1 MSSELVLSV
10 RRAPLPHVSDA
21 GAFDAELKDVARAL
35 EADLARLD
43 VSESWND
50 SLYTPLNVDVEVVE
64 ADHTARRTEMD
75 FATACRRYLPT
86 RGLLLLGDP
95 GGGKSTCL
103 RHLARQALREIGQT
117 GVLPLHVNLRH
128 WSGSA
133 RAVDAGFKDGLL
145 AFLRGYHA
153 ARVGPSVGA
162 FLDAHLDGLIAAG
175 RVAFLFDSFDEIPV
189 LLDNDD
195 ASHPLA
201 ALSAQLDALV
211 AMPGSPMI
219 LVASR
224 YFRRPRASAHRF
236 LPIELKPF
244 PDERLHA
251 LFSARAGLATDQVDT
266 FLGRGGPWL
275 KQARNPFIATLL
287 FEHLARNGGAEPADL
302 AALYEGYVVS
312 RLVAAHGA
320 EKADQI
326 GSAAQ
331 RIAEA
336 MLVGADGGLEGSV
349 RTVQARLSDV
359 DVAGAVQA
367 LHAVQVMRLS
377 EDGDAFTFVHRRFNE
392 YFLALRWRSTGVVP
406 ELSAIVADRKE
417 RDALVLYVEVAPEDE
432 RRRVLAWCLGFV
444 ADALRPGHWDR
455 VAVGDEAR
463 REVVVAQ
470 ADEEGQTVCDVK
482 IEHDEHS
489 MVVRCGATQRRR
501 VHSRDVG
508 TECLVQQDGPV
519 PVGTPL
525 WITVPPEC
533 RWWRE
538 VPSSPDELPAVVLGS
553 MDAAPSD
560 SLVRVVRA
568 VRFLDDA
575 FGRHPERVPRGG
587 QSLLRSYFDSAVRMD
602 VLSAKLA
609 MDCIGVLPAD
619 AAGKRVALALH
630 RWKHAPWVT
639 DAALRAVRFLRVVED
654 VALQQELRGWF
665 DALPEDAFATMLPDL
680 RRATRPGALFEFLA
694 PRLQERVRWERHA
707 RWARVASLVIMPASA
722 VVWLFLSLRRKRRG
736 GSATTDSLNPLVQA
750 VLWCSQGW
758 KMPIV
763 VFAVFMPVLYWG
775 FRVNPDLRWV
785 DRSVMRQADQAA
797 TARVVAQIGV
807 PVPTFLKHLR
817 AASEG
822 RTEYARRMVD
832 QWEEL
837 KVKPL
842 LATSNHEP
850 SRAEIDAELAAQAH
864 DVATDRWRYRMVNF
878 DSMARANEAL
888 AALRTGDASAAFW
901 NAAYEAHCGFGP
913 AGVVEG
919 DARACSDDLPA
930 LQKLKRGGTSQP
942 FLVPMTPN
950 LAFVHVVLLEDHDA
964 PRAAATDDA
973 PFDEAD
979 AIRSIQRR
987 KWLAE
992 VKRARSVALEQAG
1005 VLPIHPVSP
1014 ALDVDDS
1021 RDGRTPSDFALE
1033 YAAAWDVPSIV
1044 QSADVTLRQR
1054 DYLAQLGSVDYRM
1067 DHIYDYNRTYSE
1079 SSWRH
1084 RARADVGRLD
1094 PTILISVMFV
1104 TMVWVL
1110 LVMEVGR
1117 GGRVWGGKADGPH
1130 PLHTYCRWAVV
1141 VVVAFYFNWYGRPND
1156 SGLGA
1161 GPMVDVD
1168 GIAKKVWAQFWAH
1181 FENFAGMLGPQGM
1194 GPAFWWAAVAGIALV
1209 VGESVAATVVM
1220 WRSLAGESPLV
1231 RFSLRGFYVLG
1242 MGLTAKLWYR
1252 TILGGYDL
1260 CVTNPILGGGLGDEA
1275 VAVSALRPSSP
1286 SEMLIKCV
1294 LVGGILGVLQF
1305 GWQPDVFGFRGSPR
1319 RQAVTSSVSVGAGL
1333 TQWASRWLWAG
1344 PLCVAVFGALTSWYS
1359 WGCDRIVWTMVSDA
1373 LGGFLVSGLVLVAV
1387 WILLV
1392 CFAGAVMAPIWVT
1405 ERVRQRFARPAS
1417 DTWTLEDFVTRERI
1431 SECFS
1436 GLGSTAALRFVNA
1449 LHAHHLEAGT
1459 APQGDW
1465 PGGAAPF
1472 LRADPA
1478 ASVRLAQLDE
1488 RWRGLDR

>member
-21 GAFDAELKDVARAL
+21 AAFDAELKDVARAL

-64 ADHTARRTEMD
+64 SDHTARRTEMD
-75 FATACRRYLPT
+75 FAAACRRYLPT
-86 RGLLLLGDP
+86 RSLLLLGDP

-103 RHLARQALREIGQT
+103 RHLARQALREISQT
-117 GVLPLHVNLRH
+117 GVLPLHVNLRQ

-133 RAVDAGFKDGLL
+133 RAVDAGFQDGLL

-153 ARVGPSVGA
+153 ARVGPRVGA

-201 ALSAQLDALV
+201 ALSAQLDALM

-224 YFRRPRASAHRF
+224 YFRRPRTSPHRF
-236 LPIELKPF
+236 LPVELKPF
-244 PDERLHA
+244 PDARLHD
-251 LFSARAGLATDQVDT
+251 LFSARAGLSAEQVDT

-287 FEHLARNGGAEPADL
+287 FEHLARHGGAEPADL

-359 DVAGAVQA
+359 DVSGAVQA

-377 EDGDAFTFVHRRFNE
+377 EDGDTFTFVHRRFNE

-455 VAVGDEAR
+455 VAMGDEGR

-470 ADEEGQTVCDVK
+470 ADEEGQTVCEVTIERHEHK
-482 IEHDEHS
+482 I
-489 MVVRCGATQRRR
+489 VVRCGTTQTR
-501 VHSRDVG
+501 VVYSSDVE
-508 TECLVQQDGPV
+508 TECLVQQEGSV

-525 WITVPPEC
+525 LVTVPPEC

-538 VPSSPDELPAVVLGS
+538 VPSSPDELPAVVRGS
-553 MDAAPSD
+553 MDAVPSD
-560 SLVRVVRA
+560 PLVPVVRA

-575 FGRHPERVPRGG
+575 FGRHPERVPRRG
-587 QSLLRSYFDSAVRMD
+587 QSLLISYFDSAVRMD

-619 AAGKRVALALH
+619 AAGKRLARALR

-639 DAALRAVRFLRVVED
+639 DAALRAARFLRVVED
-654 VALQQELRGWF
+654 EALQQELRGWF

-694 PRLQERVRWERHA
+694 PQLQERVRWERHA
-707 RWARVASLVIMPASA
+707 HWARLASLLIMPASA
-722 VVWLFLSLRRKRRG
+722 VVWLFLSLRRKRLG
-736 GSATTDSLNPLVQA
+736 GAATTDSLNPLARA

-758 KMPIV
+758 TMFFV
-763 VFAVFMPVLYWG
+763 VLMALMPVLYWG
-775 FRVNPDLRWV
+775 FRGETDLPWI
-785 DRSVMRQADQAA
+785 DRRVMRQADQAA
-797 TARVVAQIGV
+797 TARVVAQIVV

-842 LATSNHEP
+842 LPTSNYEP
-850 SRAEIDAELAAQAH
+850 SRAEIDAELAAHSH

-888 AALRTGDASAAFW
+888 AALRTGDASAAYW
-901 NAAYEAHCGFGP
+901 NAAYEVHCGFGP

-919 DARACSDDLPA
+919 DARICSDDLPA
-930 LQKLKRGGTSQP
+930 LQKLKRGGLSQP
-942 FLVPMTPN
+942 FLVPVTPN
-950 LAFVHVVLLEDHDA
+950 LAFVHVVLLDDHVA
-964 PRAAATDDA
+964 PRTAATDDA

-979 AIRSIQRR
+979 AIKSIQRR
-987 KWLAE
+987 KGLAE
-992 VKRARSVALEQAG
+992 MKRARSVALEQAG
-1005 VLPIHPVSP
+1005 VVPIHPVSP

-1033 YAAAWDVPSIV
+1033 YAAAWGVPSIV
-1044 QSADVTLRQR
+1044 QSAAVLLRQQ

-1067 DHIYDYNRTYSE
+1067 GQIYDYNRTHSE
-1079 SSWRH
+1079 FNWDH
-1084 RARADVGRLD
+1084 RARAHVNSFD
-1094 PTILISVMFV
+1094 PFIVMSVAII
-1104 TMVWVL
+1104 WGL
-1110 LVMEVGR
+1110 LVMEVSR
-1117 GGRVWGGKADGPH
+1117 GARAWGEKADGPP
-1130 PLHTYCRWAVV
+1130 PLHTYYRWVV
-1141 VVVAFYFNWYGRPND
+1141 VGVVAFYFNWHGRPND

-1161 GPMVDVD
+1161 SPMVDVD
-1168 GIAKKVWAQFWAH
+1168 GVAKEVWAQFWAH

-1220 WRSLAGESPLV
+1220 WRSWDGESPLV
-1231 RFSLRGFYVLG
+1231 RFFLRGFSVLG
-1242 MGLTAKLWYR
+1242 MGLAAKLWYG

-1275 VAVSALRPSSP
+1275 VAVGALRPDSP
-1286 SEMLIKCV
+1286 GGMLIRC
-1294 LVGGILGVLQF
+1294 LIVGGGLGVLQF
-1305 GWQPDVFGFRGSPR
+1305 GWQLAVFGFRGSPR
-1319 RQAVTSSVSVGAGL
+1319 RQAVTSAASVGAGL
-1333 TQWASRWLWAG
+1333 AQWASRWLWAG
-1344 PLCVAVFGALTSWYS
+1344 PLCVAMFGALASWYS
-1359 WGCDRIVWTMVSDA
+1359 WGCDRVVWGMVCDV
-1373 LGGFLVSGLVLVAV
+1373 LGGLLVSGLVWGAV
-1387 WILLV
+1387 WILLM
-1392 CFAGAVMAPIWVT
+1392 CLGGSVMALIWVT
-1405 ERVRQRFARPAS
+1405 ERVGKRVARPAA
-1417 DTWTLEDFVTRERI
+1417 DTWTSDDFVTRERI

-1436 GLGSTAALRFVNA
+1436 GLGSPAALRFVNA

-1472 LRADPA
+1472 LDADP
-1478 ASVRLAQLDE
+1478 ASVRLAQLEE